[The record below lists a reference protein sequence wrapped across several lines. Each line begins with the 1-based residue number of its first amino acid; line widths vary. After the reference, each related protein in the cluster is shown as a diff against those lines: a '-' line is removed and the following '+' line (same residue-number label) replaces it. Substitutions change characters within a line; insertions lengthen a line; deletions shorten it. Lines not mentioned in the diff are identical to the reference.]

1 MRDLLGGKGADLA
14 EMASL
19 GLPVPPGFTITT
31 EVCTYYYDHDHS
43 YPDALTAQVEAALKA
58 VEAETGRRFAYAGNP
73 LLLSVRSGARAS
85 MPGMMDTVLNLG
97 LNDETAAGLA
107 EASGD
112 ARFAYDSYR
121 RFIQMYGDVVLDVDH
136 GLFEDALEDLKL
148 SNGLFMDTELSADHL
163 RDLTQTYKA
172 IVQQE
177 TGQPF
182 PQNPMDQLWGSVG
195 AVFASWMNNRAIT
208 YRRLNDIPAAWGL
221 AVNVQAMVFGN
232 MGNDCATGV
241 AFTRNPSTGENLF
254 YGEFLINAQGEDV
267 VAGIRTPLPL
277 TKTARL
283 AGGTD
288 NVSME
293 EEMPEVF
300 AQLDAVRDKL
310 ERHYGDMQ
318 DLEFTVEKQKLYICR
333 PEAANAQQKQR

>member
-1 MRDLLGGKGADLA
+1 
-14 EMASL
+14 MASL
-19 GLPVPPGFTITT
+19 GLLVPPGFTITT

-58 VEAETGRRFAYAGNP
+58 VEAETGRRFADAGNP

-182 PQNPMDQLWGSVG
+182 PQNPMDQLWGAVG

-208 YRRLNDIPAAWGL
+208 YRRLNDIPAAW
-221 AVNVQAMVFGN
+221 
-232 MGNDCATGV
+232 
-241 AFTRNPSTGENLF
+241 
-254 YGEFLINAQGEDV
+254 
-267 VAGIRTPLPL
+267 
-277 TKTARL
+277 
-283 AGGTD
+283 
-288 NVSME
+288 
-293 EEMPEVF
+293 
-300 AQLDAVRDKL
+300 AQL
-310 ERHYGDMQ
+310 
-318 DLEFTVEKQKLYICR
+318 
-333 PEAANAQQKQR
+333 